1 MILNRNKSLLLFY
14 FSYCN
19 EKLQQFFNERILK
32 EEQLLYEKE
41 GLGLKKIHY
50 IDNQDCIGMNLII
63 RFIFRLFHV
72 FIFVCFKYKQE
83 LGRHSNSVCFLHECV
98 FRSKKKLE

>member
-1 MILNRNKSLLLFY
+1 MSIVVIVHSLFLTDVSLS

-32 EEQLLYEKE
+32 EEQVLYEKE

-50 IDNQDCIGMNLII
+50 IDNQDCIGTW
-63 RFIFRLFHV
+63 
-72 FIFVCFKYKQE
+72 Q
-83 LGRHSNSVCFLHECV
+83 
-98 FRSKKKLE
+98 